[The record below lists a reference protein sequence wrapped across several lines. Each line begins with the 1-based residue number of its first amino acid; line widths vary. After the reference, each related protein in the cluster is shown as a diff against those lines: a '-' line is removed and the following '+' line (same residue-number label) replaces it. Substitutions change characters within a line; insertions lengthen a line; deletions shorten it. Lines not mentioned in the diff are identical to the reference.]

1 MLSRPRIPAARAQ
14 QGMVLIVALVVL
26 VVMALSTA
34 AMLYSTGAGTWLV
47 GNLTFRQSA
56 VASGDQGV
64 EKAIAWLK
72 TTSSSSPS
80 TLYTDV
86 AASGYHAT
94 TTDMTGSQ
102 SPATLWSA
110 IAGGKVSL
118 DADAAGNRVAYAIER
133 LCSSTG
139 EAATGTCAAD
149 PSTAECGQSHNVNSN
164 TPGCTSQVY
173 YRITVRTEGPRNTV
187 SYTQAMVAL

>member
-1 MLSRPRIPAARAQ
+1 
-14 QGMVLIVALVVL
+14 
-26 VVMALSTA
+26 
-34 AMLYSTGAGTWLV
+34 
-47 GNLTFRQSA
+47 
-56 VASGDQGV
+56 
-64 EKAIAWLK
+64 
-72 TTSSSSPS
+72 
-80 TLYTDV
+80 
-86 AASGYHAT
+86 
-94 TTDMTGSQ
+94 
-102 SPATLWSA
+102 
-110 IAGGKVSL
+110 VSL